1 MMLFF
6 RWTAAIVLLVAAIAL
21 LTGTVGGIS
30 DNIQFKD
37 WFSVT
42 MWAIF
47 GTLGFAMS
55 AAGAICVINSIFK
68 EE

>member
-1 MMLFF
+1 MKEWLG
-6 RWTAAIVLLVAAIAL
+6 WAAAIWLCIAAVAL
-21 LTGTVGGIS
+21 LTGTVGGIM

-47 GTLGFAMS
+47 GPVGFALTS
-55 AAGAICVINSIFK
+55 SGAARLVVRLTN
-68 EE
+68 